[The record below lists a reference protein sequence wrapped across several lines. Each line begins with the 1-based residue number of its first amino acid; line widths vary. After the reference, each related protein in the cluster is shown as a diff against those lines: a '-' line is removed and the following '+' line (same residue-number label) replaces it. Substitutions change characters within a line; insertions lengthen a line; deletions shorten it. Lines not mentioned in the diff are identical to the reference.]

1 MRVLLASSAVGPI
14 GDGRTGGVTRT
25 IEITTKALRLKGHEV
40 AVLAPSRATLGDEI
54 AVLSAPVVEVDGT
67 LQPTAVS
74 ATPAKHTPIVADS
87 ALARMWQCAHA
98 IQGRFDR
105 IVNLAHDWLPYYLT
119 PFFQTPVFH
128 LANLGHVDDPTT
140 FEIGALAARNPRR
153 VAVISKTHGDLLG
166 LKDPVVLSFGMDVAT
181 YAFAPMDTVGTPPDG
196 GLVWA
201 GRISPEKGLD
211 DALRIAELLDEELEV
226 LGVIDDRAHFEAM
239 QARYGERLVHAG
251 YLQKDAMSAKLA
263 RARCLLQTQK
273 WAEAFGIVSVEAM
286 ASGTPVV
293 AYARGANVEL
303 VEDGRT
309 GFLVP
314 PDDIGAACRA
324 IRRVMEIDRAACR
337 ARMRERFSI
346 ESYAERLD
354 AWLAQS

>member
-1 MRVLLASSAVGPI
+1 MRILLASSAVAPI

-25 IEITTKALRLKGHEV
+25 IETTTRALRMKGHDV
-40 AVLAPSRATLGDEI
+40 AVLAPSREVLGASA
-54 AVLSAPVVEVDGT
+54 AVVEAPIVEVDGT

-74 ATPAKHTPIVADS
+74 AEPAKHTPIVADG
-87 ALARMWQCAHA
+87 ALARMWQCAFTM
-98 IQGRFDR
+98 QTRFDR

-140 FEIGALAARNPRR
+140 HEIASLQQRMPGR

-166 LKDPVVLSFGMDVAT
+166 LKNPIVLSFGMDVST
-181 YAFAPMDTVGTPPDG
+181 YAFAPVDTPPDG

-211 DALRIAELLDEELEV
+211 DALQVAERLGETLEV
-226 LGVIDDRAHFEAM
+226 LGNIDDRAHFDAM
-239 QARYGERLVHAG
+239 QERYGERLVHAG
-251 YLQKDAMSAKLA
+251 YLSREAMSAKLSRA
-263 RARCLLQTQK
+263 RALLQTQK

-286 ASGTPVV
+286 ASGTPVI

-303 VEDGRT
+303 VEDGVT

-314 PDDIGAACRA
+314 PDDIAAVCAA
-324 IRRVMEIDRAACR
+324 IERVDTIDRSRCR
-337 ARMRERFSI
+337 ARMRELFSI
-346 ESYAERLD
+346 ESYADRVN
-354 AWLAQS
+354 AWLE